1 MLVLTRL
8 ATYLRDP
15 KRLFLTL
22 GILVLIYLVFS
33 FIQHYNMPL
42 LGDLCKIIV
51 PSEGYK
57 AVLKHPLGLPA
68 FLDGKTYAAPNR
80 FLAHGSLMGYYRT
93 VPEALQSFLDPV
105 KSLYAAT
112 AIAKTLIQAG
122 LMLLIASFS
131 RPYSPFWQWPTM
143 AILVLIAPLFQANG
157 YNLLIGVIDKSV
169 AYTFN
174 YGGSILFVGLFFL
187 PFRKGLPTTHDRSLG
202 LTFWALM
209 LLAVALPFMGPLN
222 APLIPLMIATL
233 VIVSWQ
239 NHYFYSQETSLL
251 KRLWKAFWHIHPQV
265 ILLFTVASLVA
276 LYSLYIGRF
285 NIEHQTS
292 SVALLER
299 FSRLPEGLYKMF
311 LTKPGPALLLG
322 TIIVNSWLVYRY
334 ADYHFRK
341 WYFRVLI
348 IFGIVALVYT
358 LLLPLGGYRHY
369 RPLIIRRDTYTPVLL
384 GLFWLYGLSSLQLL
398 KTYKTKILQFT
409 YPILIGTVTVI
420 FLEHDKAGIK
430 NNNCEQYAIN
440 KIKES
445 SKDTVKLGVNC
456 SVLSWG
462 SFHNPARSRLKSEA
476 LQIMGVLEKDKRY
489 YHAK

>member
-8 ATYLRDP
+8 ASSARDP

-22 GILVLIYLVFS
+22 GILVVIYLVFS

-51 PSEGYK
+51 PSSGYK
-57 AVLKHPLGLPA
+57 AVLQHPLGLPA
-68 FLDGKTYAAPNR
+68 LLEGKTYAAPNR
-80 FLAHGSLMGYYRT
+80 FIAHGSLMGYYRT
-93 VPEALQSFLDPV
+93 VPEALQYFVDPV

-122 LMLLIASFS
+122 LMLLIARFS
-131 RPYSPFWQWPTM
+131 LPYRPFWQWQTM

-174 YGGSILFVGLFFL
+174 YGGSILFVGLFLL
-187 PFRKGLPTTHDRSLG
+187 PFRKGLPATHDPFHG
-202 LTFWALM
+202 LTFWSLM
-209 LLAVALPFMGPLN
+209 LLAVAMPFMGPLN
-222 APLIPLMIATL
+222 APLTLLMIATL
-233 VIVSWQ
+233 VIITWQ
-239 NHYFYSQETSLL
+239 NHHAYLEQTPLL
-251 KRLWKAFWHIHPQV
+251 TRLWKGFWSIHPKV

-276 LYSLYIGRF
+276 LYSLYIGQF
-285 NIEHQTS
+285 NVENQVD
-292 SVALLER
+292 SVPLLER
-299 FSRLPEGLYKMF
+299 FSRLPEGLYQMF
-311 LTKPGPALLLG
+311 LTKPGPPLLLG
-322 TIIVNSWLVYRY
+322 TIIINSWLIHKY
-334 ADYHFRK
+334 ASDDFRK
-341 WYFRVLI
+341 WYLRILI
-348 IFGIVALVYT
+348 LFGIVALVYT
-358 LLLPLGGYRHY
+358 LLLPLGGYRDY

-384 GLFWLYGLSSLQLL
+384 GLFWLYGLSTLQLL
-398 KTYKTKILQFT
+398 KTRKTKFVQIA
-409 YPILIGTVTVI
+409 YPILIGAVMVI
-420 FLEHDKAGIK
+420 FLEHDQVRTK

-445 SKDTVKLGVNC
+445 PKDTVKLAVNC